1 MVSEQPV
8 RVGFVGFGRQAEI
21 HAGAMATMPQQFAL
35 SAVCDVTPSRQE
47 AARAQFDMPAD
58 GDLDAFLHRDLE
70 LVFITTNSSSHHDIA
85 LKVAAAGKHMVVEK
99 PLAMTSQEASEMLE
113 AARRHRVL
121 LTCFHN
127 RRWDPDVRRVRRVV
141 REGTLGDLFLVENR
155 SASSRPAQAFGT
167 PDFNQ
172 AWRVT
177 RALGGGTIFDFG
189 PHWFDQV
196 LSVVPGRVVQVYA
209 DVRHLK
215 WGDADDHFDVK
226 LVFEGGCRATVSKTD
241 VAYQAWP
248 KWMVFG
254 MRGTL
259 RHDEATCRV
268 RTESGEEL
276 VQDEG
281 DPAVDLFQNFYDAI
295 RRGAPLAVTGEEA
308 KRNVDLIDASIRSAA
323 EGRSL
328 DVSI

>member
-1 MVSEQPV
+1 
-8 RVGFVGFGRQAEI
+8 
-21 HAGAMATMPQQFAL
+21 
-35 SAVCDVTPSRQE
+35 
-47 AARAQFDMPAD
+47 
-58 GDLDAFLHRDLE
+58 
-70 LVFITTNSSSHHDIA
+70 
-85 LKVAAAGKHMVVEK
+85 MVVEK
-99 PLAMTSQEASEMLE
+99 PLAMTSHEASEMLE
-113 AARRHRVL
+113 AARGNGVL

-127 RRWDPDVRRVRRVV
+127 RRWDLDVRRVRRVV
-141 REGTLGDLFLVENR
+141 GEGKLGDLFLVENR
-155 SASSRPAQAFGT
+155 SASSRPAHAFGA

-172 AWRVT
+172 AWRIT
-177 RALGGGTIFDFG
+177 RSLGGGTIFDFG

-226 LVFEGGCRATVSKTD
+226 LVFEHGCRATVSKTD
-241 VAYQAWP
+241 VAYQPWP

-259 RHDEATCRV
+259 RHDDETCRV
-268 RTESGEEL
+268 RTETGEEY

-281 DPAVDLFQNFYDAI
+281 DPAVDLYGNVYDTI
-295 RRGAPLAVTGEEA
+295 RRGTPPAVTGEEA
-308 KRNVDLIDASIRSAA
+308 KRNIDLIDASFRSAA

-328 DVSI
+328 DISI